1 MPRFFCENINEKD
14 FTVTGEDAKHI
25 FKVLRYSVG
34 DELIL
39 CDMQGK
45 DYRGIIQ
52 YADGDTV
59 SGDITEV
66 WSSDTESNINL
77 TLYMAM
83 PKGDK
88 AELII
93 QKATELGA
101 KEIVFML
108 THRCVSRPDDKSFR
122 KKLERFN
129 KISFEAAKQSQRGI
143 IPKVRGLISY
153 KEALAECENKSG
165 IIFYENSTTPLKS
178 IMTNCTADIGVFI
191 GSEGGFEEEE
201 VTMALEKGF
210 YIASLGKR
218 ILRCE
223 TAPLAA
229 ISAIMYEKDNF

>member
-1 MPRFFCENINEKD
+1 MPRFFCENITEKD
-14 FTVTGEDAKHI
+14 FTIIGEDAKHI
-25 FKVLRYSVG
+25 FKVLRYNVG
-34 DELIL
+34 DELTL
-39 CDMQGK
+39 CDMKGK
-45 DYRGIIQ
+45 DYKGIIE
-52 YADGDTV
+52 YADSETV
-59 SGDITEV
+59 SGQVTES
-66 WSSDTESNINL
+66 WNSDTEPNINL

-88 AELII
+88 AEFII

-143 IPKVRGLISY
+143 IPIVRGLISY
-153 KEALAECENKSG
+153 KEALAECENKNG
-165 IIFYENSTTPLKS
+165 IIFYENSVTPLKTVIS
-178 IMTNCTADIGVFI
+178 NCSTEIGIFI

-201 VTMALEKGF
+201 VNLALEKGI
-210 YIASLGKR
+210 YCASLGKR

-229 ISAIMYEKDNF
+229 ISAVMYEKDNF